1 MWNKKLILSASLCT
15 LLLLSTSAANANV
28 VLITNLNDLRA
39 NIPPLDWGQLGP
51 PFTQVPQQF
60 QSDIGGVFL
69 VDGTFAGGPGE
80 RLDEGTGWV
89 GNFTLGDHLLWTNAN
104 GPLVL
109 DFGRVQGVGL
119 QIETNSYG
127 PFTAQI
133 KAFNGNTLLGT
144 FLENGNSQPT
154 EDGSAI
160 FIGVK
165 DSIIDITSIELSIVS
180 CTGNCA
186 DFAINSVY
194 FRAFNIEGVPEPAS
208 IVLLGSGLLAAVGSS
223 LRKHTKKL

>member
-1 MWNKKLILSASLCT
+1 MWNKKLTLSASLCA
-15 LLLLSTSAANANV
+15 LLLLTTAANANV
-28 VLITNLNDLRA
+28 ILVTNLNDLHA
-39 NIPPLDWGQLGP
+39 NFGPLDWGQLGP

-60 QSDIGGVFL
+60 QANIGGVFL
-69 VDGTFAGGPGE
+69 VNGMFATGPGE
-80 RLDEGTGWV
+80 RRDEGNGWT
-89 GNFTLGDHLLWTNAN
+89 GNFTLGDPLLWTNSN
-104 GPLVL
+104 GPLTL
-109 DFGRVQGVGL
+109 DWFRGVQGVGV

-133 KAFNGNTLLGT
+133 QAFNGNTLLGT

-160 FIGVK
+160 FIGVRA
-165 DSIIDITSIELSIVS
+165 SLSEITSVEFSITS

-186 DFAINSVY
+186 DFTIDSVY

-208 IVLLGSGLLAAVGSS
+208 VVLLGSGLLAAVGS
-223 LRKHTKKL
+223 LRKHAKRL